1 MRKYEVSVINRRQK
15 EVSTICIEKKCQR
28 YSTVKLHKLSERK
41 NVSRTER
48 KIKEEKEVSESARKC
63 QKYVHVGWG
72 RQNGRDQ

>member
-1 MRKYEVSVINRRQK
+1 MSEIQY
-15 EVSTICIEKKCQR
+15 C
-28 YSTVKLHKLSERK
+28 TVKLHKLSERK

-63 QKYVHVGWG
+63 QKYVDVGWG